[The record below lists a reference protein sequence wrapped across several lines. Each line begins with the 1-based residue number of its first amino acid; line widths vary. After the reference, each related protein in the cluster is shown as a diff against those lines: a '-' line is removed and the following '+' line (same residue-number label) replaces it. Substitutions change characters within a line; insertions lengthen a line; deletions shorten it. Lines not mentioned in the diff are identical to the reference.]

1 MSYQSDNQ
9 NPYASPAYAEQ
20 QAALWAGEDAR
31 AAFIRNTYA
40 HLFGAIV
47 LFTAI
52 EAAIFTLV
60 PTTTLD
66 RLLALLF
73 QSRFGWLGLL
83 LAMTGI
89 SWVANW
95 WALSGASKTTQYLG
109 LLLYVVAEAVIFV
122 PMLYLANRFA
132 PQAIPAA
139 GVLTLVMFGGLT
151 ALVFVTKADLT
162 SWGKYLWAAGLGAI
176 GVIIAAIIFN
186 FELGVWFSGVMIVIA
201 SMYILYD
208 TSNVMRRYSTDQYVA
223 ASLALFASVALLF
236 WYILRLFMQL
246 RRD

>member
-1 MSYQSDNQ
+1 MSFASDE
-9 NPYASPAYAEQ
+9 NPYATPAYAEN
-20 QAALWAGEDAR
+20 QAALWASEDAR
-31 AAFIRNTYA
+31 AAFVRNTYL

-47 LFTAI
+47 LFVAL

-60 PTTTLD
+60 PDATLQN
-66 RLLALLF
+66 LMNMLF
-73 QSRFGWLGLL
+73 ASRYGWLGVI

-95 WALSGASKTTQYLG
+95 WALSGASKATQYFG

-122 PMLYLANRFA
+122 PLLYIANAVA

-139 GVLTLVMFGGLT
+139 GVLTMVMFGGLT
-151 ALVFVTKADLT
+151 VLVFVTKADLT

-176 GVIIAAIIFN
+176 GVIIAAMLFN
-186 FELGVWFSGVMIVIA
+186 FELGVWFSGLMIVIA

-208 TSNVMRRYSTDQYVA
+208 TSNVMRNYRTDQYVA

-246 RRD
+246 RRN

>member
-1 MSYQSDNQ
+1 MSYLSDDQ
-9 NPYASPAYAEQ
+9 NPYASPAYAEN

-31 AAFIRNTYA
+31 ASFIRNTYL

-47 LFTAI
+47 LFTAL
-52 EAAIFTLV
+52 EAVIFTVV
-60 PTTTLD
+60 PAATLD
-66 RLLALLF
+66 SLMALLF
-73 QSRFGWLGLL
+73 QSRFGWLGVI

-89 SWVANW
+89 SWLANW
-95 WALSGASKTTQYLG
+95 WAMSDASKATQYLG

-122 PMLYLANRFA
+122 PMLYIANHLA

-176 GVIIAAIIFN
+176 GVIIAAMIFN
-186 FELGVWFSGVMIVIA
+186 FELGVWFSGLMIVVA

-208 TSNVMRRYSTDQYVA
+208 TSNVMRNYRTDQYVA

>member
-1 MSYQSDNQ
+1 MSYMSE
-9 NPYASPAYAEQ
+9 NPYQSPNPEALT
-20 QAALWAGEDAR
+20 AAWAAEDAR
-31 AAFIRNTYA
+31 AAFIRNTYL
-40 HLFGAIV
+40 HLAGAIGLFV
-47 LFTAI
+47 LL

-60 PTTTLD
+60 PDETL
-66 RLLALLF
+66 RGLMNMLF
-73 QSRFGWLGLL
+73 ASRFGWLGVI

-89 SWVANW
+89 SFLANW
-95 WALSGASKTTQYLG
+95 WAQSESSKGTQYLG
-109 LLLYVVAEAVIFV
+109 LLLYVVAQAIIFV
-122 PMLYLANRFA
+122 PLLYLANRFA

-151 ALVFVTKADLT
+151 AVVFVTKADLT

-176 GVIIAAIIFN
+176 GVIVAAILFN
-186 FELGVWFSGVMIVIA
+186 FELGVWFSGLMVVLA

-208 TSNVMRRYSTDQYVA
+208 TSNVLRQYRTDQYVA

>member
-1 MSYQSDNQ
+1 MSYASNE
-9 NPYASPAYAEQ
+9 NPYATPAYAEN
-20 QAALWAGEDAR
+20 QAALWATEDAR
-31 AAFIRNTYA
+31 AAFVRNTYL
-40 HLFGAIV
+40 HLFGAIALFV
-47 LFTAI
+47 LL

-60 PTTTLD
+60 PQATLQGIMNM
-66 RLLALLF
+66 LF
-73 QSRFGWLGLL
+73 STRFGWLGVI
-83 LAMTGI
+83 LAMTAV

-95 WALSGASKTTQYLG
+95 WAMSGASKATQYFG

-122 PMLYLANRFA
+122 PLLYIANTVA

-139 GVLTLVMFGGLT
+139 GVLTMVVFGGLT
-151 ALVFVTKADLT
+151 VLVFVTKADLT

-186 FELGVWFSGVMIVIA
+186 FQLGVWFSGLMIVMA
-201 SMYILYD
+201 SMYILYE
-208 TSNVMRRYSTDQYVA
+208 TSNVMRNYRTDQYVG

-236 WYILRLFMQL
+236 FYILWLFMQL